1 VLTSMLKRVD
11 NAVYATLVDA
21 RGGKWTP
28 GVTVYGLA
36 QDGVGYAMDDNNK
49 TLVTDAMKVAVDKAA
64 ADIKAGTVKVHDYMS
79 NQQCP
84 VQ

>member
-1 VLTSMLKRVD
+1 
-11 NAVYATLVDA
+11 
-21 RGGKWTP
+21 
-28 GVTVYGLA
+28 
-36 QDGVGYAMDDNNK
+36 
-49 TLVTDAMKVAVDKAA
+49 MKVAVDKAA